1 MVYPKRID
9 WNGKCSGHPARTGR
23 SQREMVAASLL
34 CVPAGR
40 VRWDELTRS
49 EYRTPVR

>member
-9 WNGKCSGHPARTGR
+9 WNGTCSGHARRIGR
-23 SQREMVAASLL
+23 TQRELVDASLV
-34 CVPAGR
+34 CVPTDR

-49 EYRTPVR
+49 EYRTRLR

>member
-9 WNGKCSGHPARTGR
+9 WKGTCSGHGRRTGR
-23 SQREMVAASLL
+23 TQRELVAASLV
-34 CVPAGR
+34 CAPTDR

-49 EYRTPVR
+49 DYPTRPR